1 MRASGSY
8 QYFEMCAHIQTTV
21 RYLLV
26 LLSQRFELS
35 IVEKSLTVKMT
46 YWLLLQ
52 SYTGCL
58 SHSSAQAFC
67 FVFGF
72 FFLIILCFMG
82 FTVKVGFK
90 ERGVGVTVLSE
101 VQKLCGHGAG
111 QRWELNQMTSRL
123 AIQPQS
129 FNGSMERQMKN
140 SKNV

>member
-1 MRASGSY
+1 M
-8 QYFEMCAHIQTTV
+8 
-21 RYLLV
+21 

-52 SYTGCL
+52 SYTGCP
-58 SHSSAQAFC
+58 SHSSAQAF
-67 FVFGF
+67 FF

-111 QRWELNQMTSRL
+111 QQRELNQMTSRL

-140 SKNV
+140 SKNI